1 MESDLWKSV
10 EVCLREM
17 LCANTDRSEYL
28 QSDRLDQVQRE
39 AEQAAQEHEKF
50 MEQLSEADRVKLE
63 KYIDLLDQC
72 SFEKEQRA
80 YAQGLIDSF
89 ELLMKLGLIQKTE
102 FVEQI
107 IQSML

>member
-1 MESDLWKSV
+1 MESGLWKSV
-10 EVCLREM
+10 EVCLRGM

-50 MEQLSEADRVKLE
+50 MEQLSEADRAKLE